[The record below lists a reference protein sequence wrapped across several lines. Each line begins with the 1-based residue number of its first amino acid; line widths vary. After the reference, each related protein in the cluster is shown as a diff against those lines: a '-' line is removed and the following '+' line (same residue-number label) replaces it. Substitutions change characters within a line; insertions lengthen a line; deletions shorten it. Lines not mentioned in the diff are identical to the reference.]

1 MRARFKSVKSKI
13 ILLFVLLAVFQ
24 ICVMAGFA
32 KFHLTPKIVS
42 MYSEH
47 LDRFSDTILGET
59 VSEKEKIETYMVN
72 IIGDSLIQRYLDAE
86 SRQAEETPDM
96 PESSELRNRILSYTD
111 YDNSITAIYLTDNY
125 GNIYSNGSQTEMT
138 SFLKRH
144 PELAYRKDAS
154 AVWYTEDRTGDIVVY
169 RIVNNNTTDLNRK
182 IGALCLFI
190 DRDMFEERLDHLLM
204 EEDQHYLLISDD
216 RCFFLTSGNRLE
228 IQKGDIVSQKEIEGW
243 YLKTWIEHDTA
254 YAAVDMMMQILMGEL
269 LVLLVISIGLAV
281 FLSGRITRPMKKIE
295 IAMKKIGSG
304 DMDIEV
310 QDEDEDEMGR
320 LAVTLN
326 TMAASIKKLMRQ
338 IQEDEEQ
345 KRYLE
350 LKAMQYQINPH
361 FLYNTLDSVAM
372 SARKNQDLASE
383 NMILAL
389 SDFFRISLSHG
400 VEYVKIKTEIQYVET
415 YLKIQSMR
423 FPEQI
428 EWKCT
433 VDPGLENVMIL
444 KCIVQPL
451 VENSLYHGFRDVDR
465 HGMIRICVSSEN
477 GQLRIKVA
485 DDGAG
490 IAPEKLRRLRE
501 EIHTKYDTEKDIY
514 EGGFGLQNVQQRL
527 EIVYG
532 EKAGLEIESEW
543 DEGTSITIMI
553 PCDQIRSR

>member
-553 PCDQIRSR
+553 PFDRIRSR